1 MFNRFPKHIKS
12 HSIIVSPGGPS
23 VIIDDH
29 ASQGVGEYIVYFDIT
44 RLTQADVIHL
54 SVLINPS
61 GNASKAPVL
70 YLESEI
76 PYTSSPKS
84 HLWSLD
90 IPVCQG
96 FTFSLK
102 SIAGREA
109 QMNVHIWRVF

>member
-76 PYTSSPKS
+76 PKIT
-84 HLWSLD
+84 
-90 IPVCQG
+90 PVVTGYPRVPG
-96 FTFSLK
+96 FHVLPQINCRS
-102 SIAGREA
+102 
-109 QMNVHIWRVF
+109 